1 MAVANTNGGQYRLLA
16 HVSLKHEPVA
26 RNAMA
31 TKLKF
36 LFLRAAVGLLLAG
49 LAQAAEPTAD
59 LAARIDPLFRL
70 VVQNN
75 WPGGE
80 VLVAR
85 NGRIIFEKG
94 YGYAQVESRTPF
106 TADTR
111 FRIGSITK
119 QFTSAA
125 IFKLAEAGKLGLD
138 DPLAK
143 YIPDWPRG
151 DEVTLR
157 QLLTHTSGIHDFTA
171 KPGFYEHVSEPISSA
186 ALIASFK
193 NDPYDFN
200 PGEKYS
206 YCNSGYVLLGHIVEQ
221 VSGEAYGEYLRKTF
235 FKPLGMKN
243 TGVYRA
249 GMPPPSEAFGYSYTT
264 NTLVRAVNWDMSQVS
279 TAGELY
285 STAHDLF
292 LWNEAIFNHRVLSAA
307 SLQTAFTIG
316 VLKLDDPT
324 HPESVGY
331 ACGWTR
337 DWLNGAREIS
347 HGGELWGF
355 GSYLLRLPD
364 YHLTV
369 VVLLNCAPH
378 PPDIQQ
384 WILAR
389 EIARRVLGSELPN
402 DGTQKV
408 VPIQPADAALAVGR
422 YDLGGGATMTV
433 TTETNHLFAQIA
445 GRPRFEIFPKS
456 DRNFFVPGGNAEATF
471 VRNATNQVVK
481 VILKQS
487 GDRIDALRV
496 AN

>member
-1 MAVANTNGGQYRLLA
+1 
-16 HVSLKHEPVA
+16 
-26 RNAMA
+26 MA
-31 TKLKF
+31 TNSKTSLCAA
-36 LFLRAAVGLLLAG
+36 LFLLLARF
-49 LAQAAEPTAD
+49 AEAAEPTAD
-59 LAARIDPLFRL
+59 VAARIDPLFSV

-85 NGRIIFEKG
+85 DGRIIFEKG

-106 TADTR
+106 TDDTR

-125 IFKLAEAGKLGLD
+125 IFKLAEDGKLSID
-138 DPLAK
+138 DYLSK
-143 YIPDWPRG
+143 FIPDWPRG

-157 QLLTHTSGIHDFTA
+157 HLLTHTSGIHDFTA
-171 KPGFYEHVSEPISSA
+171 KPGFYEHMTEPITME

-206 YCNSGYVLLGHIVEQ
+206 YCNSGYVLLGHIVEK
-221 VSGEAYGEYLRKTF
+221 VSGESYSEYLRKTF

-249 GMPPPSEAFGYSYTT
+249 GMSSLGEAFGYSFT
-264 NTLVRAVNWDMSQVS
+264 NGTMVRAVNWDMSKVS

-285 STAHDLF
+285 STTHDLF
-292 LWNEAIFNHRVLSAA
+292 LWNEAIFNHRVLSEA
-307 SLQTAFTIG
+307 SLKTAFTIG
-316 VLKLDDPT
+316 VLKLDDST
-324 HPESVGY
+324 HPEDVGY

-364 YHLTV
+364 YNLTV

-384 WILAR
+384 WFLAR
-389 EIARRVLGSELPN
+389 GIARRVLGSELPN
-402 DGTQKV
+402 DGKQKV
-408 VPIQPADAALAVGR
+408 VEITPADVALAVGW
-422 YDLGGGATMTV
+422 YDLGGGAIMTV
-433 TTETNHLFAQIA
+433 TTETNHVFAQIT
-445 GRPRFEIFPKS
+445 GRPRFEMFPKS

-471 VRNATNQVVK
+471 VRNGSNQVVK

-487 GDRIDALRV
+487 GDRIDAQRV

>member
-1 MAVANTNGGQYRLLA
+1 MV
-16 HVSLKHEPVA
+16 LKLNCFLCA
-26 RNAMA
+26 A
-31 TKLKF
+31 
-36 LFLRAAVGLLLAG
+36 LFLLPARLAE
-49 LAQAAEPTAD
+49 AAESTAD
-59 LAARIDPLFRL
+59 LAARIDPLFSN
-70 VVQNN
+70 VVQNH

-85 NGRIIFEKG
+85 DGRIIFEKG
-94 YGYAQVESRTPF
+94 YGFAQVASRTPF
-106 TADTR
+106 TDHTR
-111 FRIGSITK
+111 FRIGSLTK

-125 IFKLAEAGKLGLD
+125 IFKLAENGKLGID

-143 YIPDWPRG
+143 FIPGWPRG
-151 DEVTLR
+151 NEVTLR
-157 QLLTHTSGIHDFTA
+157 NLLTHTSGIHNFTA
-171 KPGFYEHVSEPISSA
+171 KPGFYDHVTEPISMA
-186 ALIASFK
+186 ALIASFE

-206 YCNSGYVLLGHIVEQ
+206 YSNSGYVLLGCIIEK
-221 VSGEAYGEYLRKTF
+221 VSGESYGEYLQKTF
-235 FKPLGMKN
+235 FRPLGMKN

-249 GMPPPSEAFGYSYTT
+249 GMPSLDEAFGYSYTNGT
-264 NTLVRAVNWDMSQVS
+264 MVRAVNWDMSEVS

-292 LWNEAIFNHRVLSAA
+292 LWNEAIFNHRVLSEA
-307 SLQTAFTIG
+307 SLKTAFTIG

-324 HPESVGY
+324 HPEDVGY

-337 DWLNGAREIS
+337 DWLEGAREIS

-369 VVLLNCAPH
+369 VVLLNCAPQ
-378 PPDIQQ
+378 PPGIQQ
-384 WILAR
+384 WVLAR

-408 VPIQPADAALAVGR
+408 YKITPADVALAVGR
-422 YDLGGGATMTV
+422 YDLGGGAILTV
-433 TTETNHLFAQIA
+433 TTETNHVFAQIT
-445 GRPRFEIFPKS
+445 GRPRFEMFPKS
-456 DRNFFVPGGNAEATF
+456 DRSFFVPGGNAEATF

-487 GDRIDALRV
+487 GDRIDAQRV

>member
-1 MAVANTNGGQYRLLA
+1 
-16 HVSLKHEPVA
+16 
-26 RNAMA
+26 MA

-36 LFLRAAVGLLLAG
+36 VFFAAFFLLLAR
-49 LAQAAEPTAD
+49 LAEAVEPNVD
-59 LAARIDPLFRL
+59 LAARIDPLFST
-70 VVQNN
+70 VVQSN

-80 VLVAR
+80 VLVAE

-94 YGYAQVESRTPF
+94 YGYAQMESRTPF
-106 TADTR
+106 TDHTR

-125 IFKLAEAGKLGLD
+125 IFKLAEAGKLSID
-138 DPLAK
+138 DPLSK

-171 KPGFYEHVSEPISSA
+171 KPGFYEHVTEPISMA
-186 ALIASFK
+186 ALINSFK
-193 NDPYDFN
+193 NDAYEFN

-206 YCNSGYVLLGHIVEQ
+206 YCNSGYVLLGHIVEK
-221 VSGEAYGEYLRKTF
+221 VSGASYGEYLRKTF

-249 GMPPPSEAFGYSYTT
+249 GMPSLGEAFGYSYTNGT
-264 NTLVRAVNWDMSQVS
+264 MVRAVNWDMSKVS

-292 LWNEAIFNHRVLSAA
+292 LWNEAIFHHRVLSEA
-307 SLQTAFTIG
+307 SLKTAFTIG

-324 HPESVGY
+324 HPEDVGY

-364 YHLTV
+364 YNLTV
-369 VVLLNCAPH
+369 VVLLNSAPH
-378 PPDIQQ
+378 PPEIQQ
-384 WILAR
+384 WVLAR

-402 DGTQKV
+402 DGKQKV
-408 VPIQPADAALAVGR
+408 VEITPADEDLAVGK
-422 YDLGGGATMTV
+422 YDLGGGAIMTV
-433 TTETNHLFAQIA
+433 TTETNHIFAQIT
-445 GRPRFEIFPKS
+445 GRPRFEMFPKS
-456 DRNFFVPGGNAEATF
+456 DRSFFVPGGNAEATF

-487 GDRIDALRV
+487 GDRIDAQRL

>member
-1 MAVANTNGGQYRLLA
+1 MAPKSKCFLCAA
-16 HVSLKHEPVA
+16 
-26 RNAMA
+26 
-31 TKLKF
+31 
-36 LFLRAAVGLLLAG
+36 LFLLLVRLAEAG
-49 LAQAAEPTAD
+49 EPTAD
-59 LAARIDPLFRL
+59 LAVRIDPLFSI
-70 VVQNN
+70 VVQSN

-85 NGRIIFEKG
+85 DGRIIFEKG

-106 TADTR
+106 TDHTR

-125 IFKLAEAGKLGLD
+125 IFKLAEGGKLSID
-138 DPLAK
+138 DHLSK

-151 DEVTLR
+151 NEVTLR
-157 QLLTHTSGIHDFTA
+157 HLLTHTSGIHDFTA
-171 KPGFYEHVSEPISSA
+171 KPGFYEHVTEPISME
-186 ALIASFK
+186 ALVSSFE
-193 NDPYDFN
+193 NDPYEFN

-206 YCNSGYVLLGHIVEQ
+206 YCNSGYVLLGHIVEK
-221 VSGEAYGEYLRKTF
+221 VSGESYSEYLRNTF

-243 TGVYRA
+243 TGAYRA
-249 GMPPPSEAFGYSYTT
+249 GMSSLGEAFGYSYTNGT
-264 NTLVRAVNWDMSQVS
+264 MVRAVNWDMSKVS

-292 LWNEAIFNHRVLSAA
+292 LWNEAIFNHRVLSEA
-307 SLQTAFTIG
+307 SLKTAFTIG

-324 HPESVGY
+324 HPEDVGY

-364 YHLTV
+364 YNLTV

-384 WILAR
+384 WVLAR

-402 DGTQKV
+402 DGKQKV
-408 VPIQPADAALAVGR
+408 VEITPADAALAVGR
-422 YDLGGGATMTV
+422 YDLGGGAIMTV
-433 TTETNHLFAQIA
+433 TTETNHVFAQIT
-445 GRPRFEIFPKS
+445 GRPRFEMFPKS
-456 DRNFFVPGGNAEATF
+456 DRNFFVPDGNAEATF

-487 GDRIDALRV
+487 GDRIDAQRA

>member
-1 MAVANTNGGQYRLLA
+1 MLTIKY
-16 HVSLKHEPVA
+16 EPVA
-26 RNAMA
+26 CGTMA
-31 TKLKF
+31 TNSKTSLCAA
-36 LFLRAAVGLLLAG
+36 LFLLLARF
-49 LAQAAEPTAD
+49 AEAAEPTAD
-59 LAARIDPLFRL
+59 VAARIDPLFSV

-85 NGRIIFEKG
+85 DGRIIFEKG

-106 TADTR
+106 TDDTR

-125 IFKLAEAGKLGLD
+125 IFKLAEDGKLSID
-138 DPLAK
+138 DYLSK
-143 YIPDWPRG
+143 FIPDWPRG

-157 QLLTHTSGIHDFTA
+157 HLLTHTSGIHDFTA
-171 KPGFYEHVSEPISSA
+171 KPGFYEHVTEPITME

-206 YCNSGYVLLGHIVEQ
+206 YCNSGYVLLGHIVEK
-221 VSGEAYGEYLRKTF
+221 VSGESYSEYLRKTF

-249 GMPPPSEAFGYSYTT
+249 GMSSLGEAFGYSFT
-264 NTLVRAVNWDMSQVS
+264 NGTMVRAVNWDMSKVS

-285 STAHDLF
+285 STTHDLF
-292 LWNEAIFNHRVLSAA
+292 LWNEAIFNHRVLSEA
-307 SLQTAFTIG
+307 SLKTAFTIG
-316 VLKLDDPT
+316 VLKLDDST
-324 HPESVGY
+324 HPEDVGY

-364 YHLTV
+364 YNLTV

-384 WILAR
+384 WFLAR

-402 DGTQKV
+402 DGKQKV
-408 VPIQPADAALAVGR
+408 VEITPADVALAVGW
-422 YDLGGGATMTV
+422 YDLGGGAIMTV
-433 TTETNHLFAQIA
+433 TTETNHVFAQIT
-445 GRPRFEIFPKS
+445 GRPRFEMFPKS

-471 VRNATNQVVK
+471 VRNGSNQVVK

-487 GDRIDALRV
+487 GDRIDAQRV

>member
-1 MAVANTNGGQYRLLA
+1 MSMVLKLTTFCAAFFLPLARLA
-16 HVSLKHEPVA
+16 E
-26 RNAMA
+26 
-31 TKLKF
+31 
-36 LFLRAAVGLLLAG
+36 AAP
-49 LAQAAEPTAD
+49 PTAD
-59 LAARIDPLFRL
+59 LAARIDPLFSI
-70 VVQNN
+70 VVQSN

-85 NGRIIFEKG
+85 DGRIIFEKG
-94 YGYAQVESRTPF
+94 YGFAQMESRTPF
-106 TADTR
+106 TDHTR

-125 IFKLAEAGKLGLD
+125 IFKLAEDGKLGID
-138 DPLAK
+138 DPLSK
-143 YIPDWPRG
+143 FIPKWPRG
-151 DEVTLR
+151 NEVTLR
-157 QLLTHTSGIHDFTA
+157 HLLTHSSGIHNFTA
-171 KPGFYEHVSEPISSA
+171 KPGFYDHVTEPISTE
-186 ALIASFK
+186 ALIASFQ

-206 YCNSGYVLLGHIVEQ
+206 YCNSGYVLLGHIIEK
-221 VSGEAYGEYLRKTF
+221 VSGQSYGEYLRKTF

-249 GMPPPSEAFGYSYTT
+249 GMPSAGEAFGYSYTNGT
-264 NTLVRAVNWDMSQVS
+264 IVRAVNWDMSKVS

-292 LWNEAIFNHRVLSAA
+292 LWNEAIFHHCVLSEA
-307 SLQTAFTIG
+307 SLKTAFTIG

-324 HPESVGY
+324 HPEDVGY

-364 YHLTV
+364 YNLTV
-369 VVLLNCAPH
+369 VVLLNSAPH
-378 PPDIQQ
+378 PPEIQQ
-384 WILAR
+384 WALAR
-389 EIARRVLGSELPN
+389 EIARRVLGSELPG
-402 DGTQKV
+402 DGKQKV
-408 VPIQPADAALAVGR
+408 VEIAPADVALAVGK
-422 YDLGGGATMTV
+422 YDLAGGAILTV
-433 TTETNHLFAQIA
+433 TAETNHVFAQIT

-456 DRNFFVPGGNAEATF
+456 DRSFFVPAGNAEATF
-471 VRNATNQVVK
+471 VRNGINQVVK

-487 GDRIDALRV
+487 GDRIDAHRV